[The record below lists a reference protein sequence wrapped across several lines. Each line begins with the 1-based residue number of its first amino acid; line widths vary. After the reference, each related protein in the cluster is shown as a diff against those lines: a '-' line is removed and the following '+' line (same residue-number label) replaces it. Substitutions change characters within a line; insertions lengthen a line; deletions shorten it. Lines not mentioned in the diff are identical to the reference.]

1 MGGLKEVN
9 ASLTRLDRKILH
21 LETLL
26 AKLTDRLSLQAAQ
39 AAVTAA
45 AAASS
50 VGQACHV
57 VVDDDQANSFEP
69 KNPHESPVASIHSRN
84 QDESS
89 KM

>member
-57 VVDDDQANSFEP
+57 VVDDDQANNFEAP
-69 KNPHESPVASIHSRN
+69 NPHESPVASIHSRN